1 MIAYSIINLVLFSG
15 GRIMSTEQRG
25 IGSVEV
31 GGQLLRVLTEADGPM
46 MLRDLAASAGMTAAK
61 AHPYMVSYMRLGLIE
76 QDRASGRYELGPLA
90 LQMGLASMRRLN
102 PVRVATEAIAELVLQ
117 INQTVALSVWGN
129 HGPTVV
135 RMEEGT
141 GAVHVNMRVGSI
153 MSLLGTATGRVFAAF
168 LPPKMIENF
177 IESGLDRASV
187 GDEAG
192 RQMTRKQINAHLAEV
207 RENGLARAV
216 ERPIPGVNAFSAPV
230 FDHAGSIALV
240 ITAIGPSHTFDADWN
255 GPIAADLR
263 KCAASISA
271 RLGYSAKGS
280 KAA

>member
-1 MIAYSIINLVLFSG
+1 
-15 GRIMSTEQRG
+15 MSTEQRG

-117 INQTVALSVWGN
+117 IKQTVALSVWGN

-255 GPIAADLR
+255 GPIAADVR

>member
-1 MIAYSIINLVLFSG
+1 
-15 GRIMSTEQRG
+15 MSAEQRG

-31 GGQLLRVLTEADGPM
+31 GGQLLRALTEVDGPM

-61 AHPYMVSYMRLGLIE
+61 AHPYMVSYMRLGLVE
-76 QDRASGRYELGPLA
+76 QDRSSGRYELGPLA

-102 PVRVATEAIAELVLQ
+102 PVRIATEAIAELVMR

-135 RMEEGT
+135 RIEEGT

-168 LPPKMIENF
+168 LPSKIIERF
-177 IESGLDRASV
+177 IESGVGRSSV
-187 GDEAG
+187 GDEAE
-192 RQMTRKQINAHLAEV
+192 RQMTRNQVDKAVADV
-207 RENGLARAV
+207 RGKGLARAV

-240 ITAIGPSHTFDADWN
+240 ITAIGPSHTFDADWD
-255 GPIAADLR
+255 GPIAEELR
-263 KCAASISA
+263 KCAATVSM
-271 RLGYSAKGS
+271 RLRFSKGS

>member
-1 MIAYSIINLVLFSG
+1 
-15 GRIMSTEQRG
+15 MSTEQRG

-90 LQMGLASMRRLN
+90 LQMGLASMRRVN
-102 PVRVATEAIAELVLQ
+102 PVRVATDAIAELVLR
-117 INQTVALSVWGN
+117 INQTAYLSVWGN

-135 RMEEGT
+135 RIEEGT

-177 IESGLDRASV
+177 IESGVGRAGV
-187 GDEAG
+187 GEDAEP
-192 RQMTRKQINAHLAEV
+192 QMLRNKTTRV
-207 RENGLARAV
+207 V
-216 ERPIPGVNAFSAPV
+216 EG
-230 FDHAGSIALV
+230 
-240 ITAIGPSHTFDADWN
+240 
-255 GPIAADLR
+255 
-263 KCAASISA
+263 
-271 RLGYSAKGS
+271 
-280 KAA
+280 

>member
-1 MIAYSIINLVLFSG
+1 
-15 GRIMSTEQRG
+15 
-25 IGSVEV
+25 
-31 GGQLLRVLTEADGPM
+31 M
-46 MLRDLAASAGMTAAK
+46 MLRDLAASAGMTPAK

-117 INQTVALSVWGN
+117 INHTVALSVWGN

-135 RMEEGT
+135 RIEEGT

-177 IESGLDRASV
+177 IESGVGRASV
-187 GDEAG
+187 GDEAE
-192 RQMTRKQINAHLAEV
+192 RQMTWKQIDANLAEI

-216 ERPIPGVNAFSAPV
+216 ERPIPGVNAISAPV

-240 ITAIGPSHTFDADWN
+240 MTAIGPSHTFDADWD
-255 GPIAADLR
+255 GPIAAEIR
-263 KCAASISA
+263 KCAANVSA
-271 RLGYSAKGS
+271 RLGFFAKGS

>member
-1 MIAYSIINLVLFSG
+1 
-15 GRIMSTEQRG
+15 MSTEQRG

-61 AHPYMVSYMRLGLIE
+61 AHPYMVSYMRLGLVE

-135 RMEEGT
+135 RIEEGT

-168 LPPKMIENF
+168 LPPKMIESF
-177 IESGLDRASV
+177 IESGVGRASV
-187 GDEAG
+187 GDEAE
-192 RQMTRKQINAHLAEV
+192 RQMTRKQIDAELAEI

-240 ITAIGPSHTFDADWN
+240 MTAIGPSHTFDADWD
-255 GPIAADLR
+255 GPIAAEVR
-263 KCAASISA
+263 KCAANVSA
-271 RLGYSAKGS
+271 RLGFSAKGS

>member
-1 MIAYSIINLVLFSG
+1 
-15 GRIMSTEQRG
+15 MSTEQRG

-61 AHPYMVSYMRLGLIE
+61 AHPYMVSYMRLGLVE

-102 PVRVATEAIAELVLQ
+102 PVRVATEAIAELVLR
-117 INQTVALSVWGN
+117 INQTAYLSVWGN

-135 RMEEGT
+135 RIEEGT

-177 IESGLDRASV
+177 IESGVGRASV
-187 GDEAG
+187 GDEAE
-192 RQMTRKQINAHLAEV
+192 RQMTRNQIDKAVWRKLE
-207 RENGLARAV
+207 RTGLARAV

-240 ITAIGPSHTFDADWN
+240 SPQLAPRIPLTRIGMVRSQKN
-255 GPIAADLR
+255 SG
-263 KCAASISA
+263 SA
-271 RLGYSAKGS
+271 RPMYRRVSASPPKGQRRHEPR
-280 KAA
+280 

>member
-1 MIAYSIINLVLFSG
+1 MMELVCYSPLG

-46 MLRDLAASAGMTAAK
+46 MLRDLAASADMTAAK
-61 AHPYMVSYMRLGLIE
+61 AHPYVVSFMRLGLVE

-102 PVRVATEAIAELVLQ
+102 PVRVATEAIAELVLR

-129 HGPTVV
+129 HGATVV
-135 RMEEGT
+135 RIEEGT
-141 GAVHVNMRVGSI
+141 AAVHVNMRVGSI

-168 LPPKMIENF
+168 LPPKMIETF
-177 IESGLDRASV
+177 IESGVGRASV
-187 GDEAG
+187 GDEAE
-192 RQMTRKQINAHLAEV
+192 RQMSRKQIDAILAEI
-207 RENGLARAV
+207 REKGLARTV

-240 ITAIGPSHTFDADWN
+240 MTAIGPSHTFDVDWD
-255 GPIAADLR
+255 GPIAEEVR
-263 KCAASISA
+263 KCAATVSM
-271 RLGYSAKGS
+271 RLGFSAKGA

>member
-1 MIAYSIINLVLFSG
+1 
-15 GRIMSTEQRG
+15 MSTEQRG

-102 PVRVATEAIAELVLQ
+102 PVRVATEAIAELVLR

-135 RMEEGT
+135 RIEEGT

-153 MSLLGTATGRVFAAF
+153 MSVLGTATGRVFAAF

-177 IESGLDRASV
+177 IESGVGRASV
-187 GDEAG
+187 GDEAE
-192 RQMTRKQINAHLAEV
+192 RQMTRNQIDASLLRKLE
-207 RENGLARAV
+207 RTGLHAPSNV
-216 ERPIPGVNAFSAPV
+216 QYPGVNAFSAPV

-240 ITAIGPSHTFDADWN
+240 MTAIGPSHTFDADWD
-255 GPIAADLR
+255 GPIADEVR
-263 KCAASISA
+263 KCAATVSV
-271 RLGYSAKGS
+271 RLGFSAKGS